1 MWVKLLSALIL
12 LVLIVGIGYIARDG
26 DQEQADAGGPGTG
39 TGTGEQ
45 PSRAAG
51 GIVMYET
58 KPDSGSSL
66 VIHAAS
72 ATEDKDRVVVLEEFR
87 LEQSNGLRLT
97 GDRARYDAD
106 RSLLDI
112 IGPVRVNTAD
122 GWQAD
127 LDGLT
132 WDRKTKKAST
142 DKPLVVKGAQGTITA
157 DRGEFFDDFNRI
169 LLAGD
174 VHANL
179 SPHLLHR

>member
-1 MWVKLLSALIL
+1 MWVKPLSALVL
-12 LVLIVGIGYIARDG
+12 LALVLGIGFIARD
-26 DQEQADAGGPGTG
+26 DDPERTDAAGRDTDAA
-39 TGTGEQ
+39 EQ

-51 GIVMYET
+51 GVVMYET
-58 KPDSGSSL
+58 KPDSGASL
-66 VIHAAS
+66 VIRAAS
-72 ATEDKDRVVVLEEFR
+72 ATEGKDKVVVLEEFR
-87 LEQSNGLRLT
+87 LEQSNGLELT
-97 GDRARYDAD
+97 GDRARYDTD

-132 WDRKTKKAST
+132 WDRATRKAST
-142 DKPLVVKGAQGTITA
+142 DRPLVVKGAQGTITA

-174 VHANL
+174 VHADL

>member
-1 MWVKLLSALIL
+1 MWVKLLSALVLLALIL
-12 LVLIVGIGYIARDG
+12 GIGFIAKNG
-26 DQEQADAGGPGTG
+26 DREQTDVAGQDTG
-39 TGTGEQ
+39 AAQQ

-51 GIVMYET
+51 GVVMYEK
-58 KPDSGSSL
+58 KPDSGASL
-66 VIHAAS
+66 VIRAAS
-72 ATEDKDRVVVLEEFR
+72 AIESKDNVVVLEEFR
-87 LEQSNGLRLT
+87 LEQSNGLKLT
-97 GDRARYDAD
+97 GDRARYDTG

-132 WDRKTKKAST
+132 WDRTTKKAST
-142 DKPLVVKGAQGTITA
+142 DRPLVVEGAQGTITA
-157 DRGEFFDDFNRI
+157 DRGEFFDDFNHI

-179 SPHLLHR
+179 SPGLLHR